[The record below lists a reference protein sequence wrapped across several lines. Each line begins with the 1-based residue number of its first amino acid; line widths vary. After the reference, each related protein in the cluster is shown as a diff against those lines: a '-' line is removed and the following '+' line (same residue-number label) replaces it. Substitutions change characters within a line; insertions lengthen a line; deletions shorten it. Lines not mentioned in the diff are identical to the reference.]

1 MKSRLPRK
9 RDWAE
14 PGQTPDYPQLVRAQ
28 TTRAN
33 ERLPDPQ
40 TCIGFSPIR
49 RMERRRLRRTVRTS
63 WSAASLRIRVG
74 LNINALKF
82 RPLPDAEKVRE
93 CWRAAATLRHS
104 QWFSRNPSR
113 V

>member
-14 PGQTPDYPQLVRAQ
+14 PRQTPDYPQLVRAQ

-40 TCIGFSPIR
+40 TCIGFSP
-49 RMERRRLRRTVRTS
+49 MERRRLRRTVRTS
-63 WSAASLRIRVG
+63 WSAASLRPRHHRSGHPGCGTLAFGFGSHDKVIQLTKG
-74 LNINALKF
+74 LAAL
-82 RPLPDAEKVRE
+82 
-93 CWRAAATLRHS
+93 
-104 QWFSRNPSR
+104 N
-113 V
+113 